1 MPTRKPLGQ
10 IIERVPA
17 LKKGKDVGYLQDTI
31 NLEESIKPEARQET
45 VRLYYFAKTLKTAF
59 EEILQAFSE
68 PVGRGFWLTAE
79 YGVGKSHFLATLA
92 CLLTDNSEGVWGSV
106 HDKDIKNY
114 RFHFQKRRLF
124 PIVAGLRGKTAIAQ
138 DKPITL
144 LEQLEKEIDESI
156 NQLGL
161 DGKINVTPVAE
172 TLNFFDGFNASLQ
185 GAINSYIQQKS
196 GKKPSELRKNH
207 PDFFADF
214 IRRFFKEQN
223 LPFEPKFNINDRL
236 QYLYKQIVGS
246 NTGFN
251 GLLFV
256 IDEYESWLS
265 QRPITSREGMF
276 DSNVLQALT
285 EILPKQHG
293 YEIFT
298 VIASQTDIPAQLSG
312 SGRFM
317 AIPLLAGSDAARD
330 YHVICAHRVRRYKPG
345 MEGEAKLYYHN
356 FYNEFAFYKSD
367 TEESFLETFPFHPLA
382 YETVRR
388 FTSSVQDMPQMR
400 KGLNIFYD
408 VMKSDSALAIDRPIT
423 LHDVHKYSTNFE
435 NALASP
441 RFAESQRRYRDA
453 LGVLPHIFP
462 DEEDRMLAEAIL
474 TILYLQY
481 VISGE
486 QAIPVSAAEFADAT
500 LASTGPI
507 TGEQRMLVLLGEMAG
522 KIPQLEFDSA
532 HADKGARFIPK
543 PIGPTPQQ
551 LLGNIKKQ
559 LAGHEIE
566 IMDCWVKLLFAL
578 PTETRGLKTLFSGN
592 VMDKVWKDTVVV
604 NQITYE
610 GEILVAGSWRPDLGL
625 PITDPN
631 MHFRLV
637 YLLNANS
644 SISSQ
649 LQDSRIVMI
658 ETSPLSERLKDLC
671 CTYLASKSLMKE
683 FEPQNKKGP
692 EAAEIRAFAETKF
705 SDSLSTIIQYQLEP
719 FQRGKVHTKEGI
731 NLDVGSALSKPT
743 PDQRHA
749 AIIRPLLENAY
760 REFPKLFDVLKIE
773 KQIVPG
779 DAKNLVL
786 GLVQVDTTKAVRS
799 TLEQK
804 AVGLGLSMPNDP
816 KTLNPQHSQFFKVL
830 DARLATNPAVILW
843 PLLKEMAGC
852 PYGIPPY
859 LFTAMLLIYVRSRNV
874 PTPVEIELNPQH
886 KLTDV
891 NGKHLSKNLINR
903 ANVVGLLWQ
912 SDMERFFNSL
922 VAVSGPDW
930 NGIQPYAKLIYLDA
944 KPATFP
950 QEIDNQISGFL
961 GFLKNQLPL
970 VQGAATNL
978 KTLAEGLKDTLSE
991 TDSDYLKKFADLY
1004 ATEDLDTFDAQRKVI
1019 QPELPGFRTAVERVT
1034 ALRQLAGISAQILQM
1049 LNALQMTDVG
1059 ADEQL
1064 SMQRN
1069 MLLVRYKL
1077 SPMIGNETAVKALL
1091 NDTETFL
1098 LRVKNAQEIHAPR
1111 MMELL
1116 QKLKE
1121 SLHDTSI
1128 LLKGLG
1134 QLNQITTLGPTQGH
1148 DLANRLENLL
1158 NSIGE
1163 ELTGES
1169 NLHRSLSYSP
1179 PENEVK
1185 DIHNKIKQAFENRAA
1200 ILRGQLEKAIQEK
1213 GKDQLK
1219 TLLHLIQINK
1229 LPEVATNLT
1238 PAIIETIQK
1247 ILEEA
1252 RTQVV
1257 RSRVLEQL
1265 AEQFP
1270 AVGREDL
1277 DKFLNELKKLL
1288 EKEFAD
1294 KTQEGKKILLTF
1306 K

>member
-1 MPTRKPLGQ
+1 MPALKPLGQ

-31 NLEESIKPEARQET
+31 NLEESIKSEARQET

-68 PVGRGFWLTAE
+68 PIGRGFWLTAE

-92 CLLTDNSEGVWGSV
+92 CLLTDNTEGVWGSV

-144 LEQLEKEIDESI
+144 LEQLEKEIEESI

-161 DGKINVTPVAE
+161 DRKINVTPVAE
-172 TLNFFDGFNASLQ
+172 TLNLFDGFNASLQ
-185 GAINSYIQQKS
+185 GAINIYIQQKS
-196 GKKPSELRKNH
+196 GKKPPELRKNH
-207 PDFFADF
+207 PDIFADLV
-214 IRRFFKEQN
+214 RRFFKEQN
-223 LPFEPKFNINDRL
+223 LPFEPKVNINDRL

-265 QRPITSREGMF
+265 QRPITAPEGMF

-298 VIASQTDIPAQLSG
+298 VIASQTDIPAQL

-345 MEGEAKLYYHN
+345 MEGEAKLYYHS
-356 FYNEFAFYKSD
+356 FYDEFAFYKSD

-388 FTSSVQDMPQMR
+388 FTSSVQDMPAVR

-408 VMKSDSALAIDRPIT
+408 FMKSDLALAINRPVT
-423 LHDVHKYSTNFE
+423 LHDVHKNSPNFE
-435 NALASP
+435 YALASP
-441 RFAESQRRYRDA
+441 RFAESQRRYRDGLA
-453 LGVLPHIFP
+453 VLPHIFP
-462 DEEDRMLAEAIL
+462 DEEERILAEAIL

-486 QAIPVSAAEFADAT
+486 QAIPMSAAELADAT
-500 LASTGPI
+500 LTSTGAI
-507 TGEQRMLVLLGEMAG
+507 TGEQRILVILGEMSG
-522 KIPQLEFDSA
+522 RIPQLEFDSS

-551 LLGNIKKQ
+551 LLDDIKKQ
-559 LAGHEIE
+559 FGGHEIE
-566 IMDCWVKLLFAL
+566 IMDSWVKLLFAPL
-578 PTETRGLKTLFSGN
+578 TETKGLKALFPGS
-592 VMDKVWKDTVVV
+592 VMDRSWKDAIVV
-604 NQITYE
+604 NQISYE
-610 GEILVAGSWRPDLGL
+610 GEILVAGSWRADLGF

-631 MHFRLV
+631 THFRLV
-637 YLLNANS
+637 YLLNGS
-644 SISSQ
+644 PSIASE
-649 LQDSRIVMI
+649 LQDSRIVVI
-658 ETSPLSERLKDLC
+658 EASPLSERLKDLC

-705 SDSLSTIIQYQLEP
+705 IDSLSTIIQYQLEP
-719 FQRGKVHTKEGI
+719 FQKGKAHTKEGI
-731 NLDVGSALSKPT
+731 NLDVGSSLSRPT

-749 AIIRPLLENAY
+749 AIVRPLLENAY

-786 GLVQVDTTKAVRS
+786 GLVQGDTTKAVRS
-799 TLEQK
+799 TVEQK

-816 KTLNPQHSQFFKVL
+816 KTLNPQHSQFFKIL
-830 DARLATNPAVILW
+830 DSRLSTNPALILW
-843 PLLKEMAGC
+843 PLLKELAGC

-859 LFTAMLLIYVRSRNV
+859 LFTAMLLIYVRCRNV
-874 PTPVEIELNPQH
+874 PTPVEIQLNPQH
-886 KLTDV
+886 KLT
-891 NGKHLSKNLINR
+891 NLSGKPLSKNLITR
-903 ANVVGLLWQ
+903 ANVVELQWQ
-912 SDMERFFNSL
+912 SGMESFFDSL
-922 VAVSGPDW
+922 VVVSGPDW
-930 NGIQPYAKLIYLDA
+930 NSIQPYAKLLYPNA
-944 KPATFP
+944 KPAAFP
-950 QEIDNQISGFL
+950 QEIDNQINGFL
-961 GFLKNQLPL
+961 SFLKNQLPL
-970 VQGAATNL
+970 VQSAAVNL
-978 KTLAEGLKDTLSE
+978 KTLAEGLKDTLSGM
-991 TDSDYLKKFADLY
+991 DSEYLKKFADLY
-1004 ATEDLDTFDAQRKVI
+1004 AADDLDTFDAQRKAI
-1019 QPELPGFRTAVERVT
+1019 QPELPGFKSSAERVT
-1034 ALRQLAGISAQILQM
+1034 ALRQLAGISTQILQM
-1049 LNALQMTDVG
+1049 LNALQMADVG
-1059 ADEQL
+1059 TDEGL
-1064 SMQRN
+1064 SAQKS

-1111 MMELL
+1111 MMEILK
-1116 QKLKE
+1116 KLKE
-1121 SLHDTSI
+1121 SLSGSSI

-1134 QLNQITTLGPTQGH
+1134 QLNQITTLGPPQGH
-1148 DLANRLENLL
+1148 DLASRLENLL
-1158 NSIGE
+1158 NSVE
-1163 ELTGES
+1163 RELTGES
-1169 NLHRSLSYSP
+1169 NLHRSLSYNP
-1179 PENEVK
+1179 PENEIR
-1185 DIHNKIKQAFENRAA
+1185 DIHNKIKEVFENRAA
-1200 ILRGQLEKAIQEK
+1200 ILRGQLEKVIQEK

-1219 TLLHLIQINK
+1219 TLVHLIQINK
-1229 LPEVATNLT
+1229 LSEVATNLS
-1238 PAIIETIQK
+1238 PAIIGTIQK

-1257 RSRVLEQL
+1257 RSRVLEQV

-1277 DKFLNELKKLL
+1277 DKFITELKTLL

-1294 KTQEGKKILLTF
+1294 KTQEGKKIILTF